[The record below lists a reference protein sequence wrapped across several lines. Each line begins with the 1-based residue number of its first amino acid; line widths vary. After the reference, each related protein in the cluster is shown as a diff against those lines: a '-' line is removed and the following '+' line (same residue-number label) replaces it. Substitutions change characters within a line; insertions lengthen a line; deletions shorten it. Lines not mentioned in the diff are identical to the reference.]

1 MGMLGL
7 VGHRAS
13 LGAQKYRDCSNHWG
27 CSRRLLGT
35 FQDETVLLSV
45 GSREGCD
52 YRQRKAYTQ
61 GSRGQRRCGMQARRG
76 GGLGE
81 GMQGSGPKAFS
92 SCRRAPICISEP
104 RLQATFSAPAATFHC
119 RRRENSKKRQLL
131 LFKERLKL
139 HPSASS
145 QARPL

>member
-1 MGMLGL
+1 
-7 VGHRAS
+7 
-13 LGAQKYRDCSNHWG
+13 
-27 CSRRLLGT
+27 
-35 FQDETVLLSV
+35 
-45 GSREGCD
+45 
-52 YRQRKAYTQ
+52 
-61 GSRGQRRCGMQARRG
+61 MQARRG

-131 LFKERLKL
+131 LFKERLTL